1 MVTIWYLFPN
11 TYLAI
16 PRPLM
21 KITLFDSI
29 FFGSVRQKSH
39 LLVLKIGGYVM
50 QFKKMY
56 ETSNTHYLAD
66 NQKTIFSK
74 FLEKSL
80 FFSLFFI
87 FLCSVS
93 QVSLFG
99 LSTSQAGKKKHCGGK
114 LYTILKW
121 YDTWKSLYCDSGKNF
136 LSYAKFLICPLE
148 QLFAFSRT

>member
-1 MVTIWYLFPN
+1 MCSPIC
-11 TYLAI
+11 
-16 PRPLM
+16 M
-21 KITLFDSI
+21 KITLFDSV
-29 FFGSVRQKSH
+29 FFGSVRPNSH
-39 LLVLKIGGYVM
+39 LLVLKIGGYIM
-50 QFKKMY
+50 QFNRMY
-56 ETSNTHYLAD
+56 KTSNTHYLPD
-66 NQKTIFSK
+66 NQKSIFSK
-74 FLEKSL
+74 FWEKSL
-80 FFSLFFI
+80 FFCLFFI

-121 YDTWKSLYCDSGKNF
+121 YDAWKSLYWGSEKNF